1 MQPTPEASFNR
12 AFKAIETMWG
22 RRYDTDCNQ
31 IPDAHIG
38 ESFGCPVAVDLGDL
52 AVAYTEL
59 SLLKHRLEK
68 NRKG

>member
-1 MQPTPEASFNR
+1 
-12 AFKAIETMWG
+12 MWG